1 MQNEANRKRSNVGLL
16 LNKYY
21 ICTSSSVGTPYI
33 YILIIINFHVKLFST
48 CKVAAV

>member
-21 ICTSSSVGTPYI
+21 MYI
-33 YILIIINFHVKLFST
+33 QFSRYT
-48 CKVAAV
+48 IHIYTNYY